1 MLEKTEGAIQN
12 DNPEIQVALY
22 KKDRGRGKT
31 QHEIL
36 ERRVTRILTKE
47 SAINLGVSEG

>member
-1 MLEKTEGAIQN
+1 
-12 DNPEIQVALY
+12 LY